1 MTQLIPESPKAYGWQ
16 SAQPANSV
24 DYCKAAIAKH
34 LSHLG
39 CKRVLDIGCGNGA
52 MTALLA
58 ADGFEMTAIEPDH
71 DGFMIATKSHPGIRF
86 VNRGVYESLDDLG
99 TFDAVISSE
108 VIEHLFDP
116 AALVKAARSRLPEAG
131 VLIITCPYY
140 GYVKNLLLSISNR
153 WDDHHQPARLGGHIK
168 LWSKATMVPF
178 LIENGFDVET
188 IGGAGRF
195 APIWKSIVAV
205 SRKSKTESF

>member
-1 MTQLIPESPKAYGWQ
+1 MTIQPFESRNAYGWK
-16 SAQPANSV
+16 SSQPANSV

-34 LSHLG
+34 LSRLG

-71 DGFMIATKSHPGIRF
+71 DGFTIATSTHPRICF
-86 VNRGVYESLDDLG
+86 VNRGVYDNLDDLG

-108 VIEHLFDP
+108 VIEHLFNP
-116 AALVKAARSRLPEAG
+116 SALVRVAWSRLPEAG

-140 GYVKNLLLSISNR
+140 GYIKNLLISLSNR
-153 WDDHHQPARLGGHIK
+153 WDDHHQPARVGGHIK
-168 LWSKATMVPF
+168 LWSKATITPF
-178 LIENGFDVET
+178 LTENGFEVEAIT
-188 IGGAGRF
+188 GAGRF
-195 APIWKSIVAV
+195 APIYKSMIVT
-205 SRKSKTESF
+205 SRKK

>member
-1 MTQLIPESPKAYGWQ
+1 MTAQQPESPKAYGWQ
-16 SAQPANSV
+16 SSQPANSV
-24 DYCKAAIAKH
+24 DYCKAAIANH
-34 LSHLG
+34 LSRLG

-58 ADGFEMTAIEPDH
+58 ADGFEMTAIEPDR
-71 DGFMIATKSHPGIRF
+71 DGFMIATKARPGIRF
-86 VNRGVYESLDDLG
+86 ENRGVYESLDELG

-116 AALVKAARSRLPEAG
+116 AALVKASRGRGFNHHLP
-131 VLIITCPYY
+131 LLRLR
-140 GYVKNLLLSISNR
+140 KNLLLSISNR

-168 LWSKATMVPF
+168 LWSKATIVPF

-195 APIWKSIVAV
+195 APIWKSMVVV
-205 SRKSKTESF
+205 SRKKRSESI